1 MIDDDDR
8 QAFAAA
14 TQGVKPVKRSDRVAV
29 SSPRP
34 AARATHSRAAVTEM
48 LRESLDGPAP
58 ELLGEDLAFCR
69 PGVPKTVFRNLK
81 RGRFSIEDECDLH
94 GLTQTEAKAALRD
107 FVVECSE
114 RGLGCVRIIH
124 GKGMR
129 SGPGGP
135 VLKQL
140 VQNCLARWDEVL
152 AFACAQLKHGGSGAV
167 YVLLR
172 RR

>member
-14 TQGVKPVKRSDRVAV
+14 THGVKPVKRSDRVAV

-48 LRESLDGPAP
+48 LRESLDGPGP
-58 ELLGEDLAFCR
+58 DLLGEDVAFCR

-140 VQNCLARWDEVL
+140 VHNCLARWDEVL

>member
-1 MIDDDDR
+1 MIDEDDR

-14 TQGVKPVKRSDRVAV
+14 THDVKPVKPSDRIPVR
-29 SSPRP
+29 SPRP
-34 AARATHSRAAVTEM
+34 AARAAQSRAAITEM
-48 LRESLDGPAP
+48 LRESLDGPGPDASA
-58 ELLGEDLAFCR
+58 EDVAFR
-69 PGVPKTVFRNLK
+69 RSGVPEAVLRSLK

-94 GLTQTEAKAALRD
+94 GLTRTEAKAALRD
-107 FVVECSE
+107 FVIECAE

-124 GKGMR
+124 GKGTR

-140 VQNCLARWDEVL
+140 VHQRLARWDEVL
-152 AFACAQLKHGGSGAV
+152 AFASAQRKHGGSGAV
-167 YVLLR
+167 HVLLR